1 MTSLEYERNGEVKTP
16 LYVLLAAVVCLLL
29 IASLNLSNLLIARS
43 AARRREMAIRTALG
57 SSRVS
62 LIRQQLTESLLIC
75 IGGGTV
81 GLLFATAGNRWLTN
95 HWQELPRA
103 YGVHLD
109 SMALTFALAI
119 TTTAGV
125 LAGLLP
131 ALSASGG
138 SVLSALRE
146 NARGTANNLSFL
158 VSREH
163 RTRSGS
169 SHSRI
174 HDQPRI

>member
-1 MTSLEYERNGEVKTP
+1 
-16 LYVLLAAVVCLLL
+16 
-29 IASLNLSNLLIARS
+29 
-43 AARRREMAIRTALG
+43 
-57 SSRVS
+57 
-62 LIRQQLTESLLIC
+62 
-75 IGGGTV
+75 
-81 GLLFATAGNRWLTN
+81 
-95 HWQELPRA
+95 
-103 YGVHLD
+103 
-109 SMALTFALAI
+109 MALTFALAI